1 MLSGKTAL
9 ITGGSRGIGRAIAKK
24 LSSLGCNVVINYNS
38 NAAPAE
44 ELINELKAEDKEG
57 LAIQGNVNN
66 FEEAKNIVDVT
77 VKTYGSIDILV
88 NNAGITR
95 DNLLLRMSEE
105 DFDDVIGTN
114 LKGAFNCTKHAS
126 KYMLKKKKGR
136 IISIA
141 SVIGLI
147 GNSGQAN
154 YAASKA
160 GIIGFTK
167 SVARELAT
175 RNITANAIAPGF
187 IVSDMTDQ
195 LSDEQKSAIKSNIP
209 MNSFGTAEDIA
220 NLVAFLASDESGY
233 ITGQVINVDGGMA
246 M

>member
-1 MLSGKTAL
+1 MLTGKTAL

-24 LSSLGCNVVINYNS
+24 LSSLGCNIVINYNS

-44 ELINELKAEDKEG
+44 ELIKELKSEGRQG
-57 LAIQGNVNN
+57 LALQGDVSN
-66 FEEAKNIVDVT
+66 FDDAKNIVDTT
-77 VKTYGSIDILV
+77 VKTYGNIDILI

-105 DFDDVIGTN
+105 DFDNVISTN

-147 GNSGQAN
+147 GNAGQAN

-160 GIIGFTK
+160 GIIGLTK
-167 SVARELAT
+167 SVAKELAT
-175 RNITANAIAPGF
+175 RNITVNAIAPGF

>member
-24 LSSLGCNVVINYNS
+24 LSSLGCNIVINYNS

-44 ELINELKAEDKEG
+44 ELINELKVEGKEG
-57 LAIQGNVNN
+57 LALQGDVSN
-66 FEEAKNIVDVT
+66 FEDAKNIVDTT
-77 VKTYGSIDILV
+77 VKTYGSIDILI

-105 DFDDVIGTN
+105 DFDQVISTN

-141 SVIGLI
+141 SVIGLV
-147 GNSGQAN
+147 GNVGQAN

-160 GIIGFTK
+160 GIIGLTK
-167 SVARELAT
+167 SVAKELAT
-175 RNITANAIAPGF
+175 RNITVNAIAPGF

-220 NLVAFLASDESGY
+220 NLVGFLASDESGY

>member
-1 MLSGKTAL
+1 MLTGKTAL

-24 LSSLGCNVVINYNS
+24 LSSLGCNIVINYNS

-44 ELINELKAEDKEG
+44 ELITELKAEGKEG
-57 LAIQGNVNN
+57 LVIQGDVSN
-66 FEEAKNIVDVT
+66 FEDAKNIVDTT
-77 VKTYGSIDILV
+77 VKTYGSIDILI

-95 DNLLLRMSEE
+95 DNLLLKMSEE
-105 DFDDVIGTN
+105 DFDHVINTN

-126 KYMLKKKKGR
+126 RHMLKKKKGR

-141 SVIGLI
+141 SVIGLV
-147 GNSGQAN
+147 GNTGQAN

-160 GIIGFTK
+160 GIIGLTK
-167 SVARELAT
+167 SVAKELAT
-175 RNITANAIAPGF
+175 RNITVNAIAPGF

-220 NLVAFLASDESGY
+220 NLVGFLASDESGY

>member
-9 ITGGSRGIGRAIAKK
+9 ITGGSKGIGRAIARK

-44 ELINELKAEDKEG
+44 EFINELKSEGKEG
-57 LAIQGNVNN
+57 LALQGNVSN
-66 FEEAKNIVDVT
+66 FEDAKNIVETT
-77 VKTYGSIDILV
+77 VKTYKSIDILV

-114 LKGAFNCTKHAS
+114 LKGAFNCTKYAS

-147 GNSGQAN
+147 GNPGQAN

-160 GIIGFTK
+160 GIIGLTK
-167 SVARELAT
+167 SVAKELAT

>member
-24 LSSLGCNVVINYNS
+24 LSSLGCNIVINYNS

-44 ELINELKAEDKEG
+44 ELINELKVEGKEG
-57 LAIQGNVNN
+57 LALQGDVSN
-66 FEEAKNIVDVT
+66 FEDAKNIVDTT
-77 VKTYGSIDILV
+77 VKTYGSIDILI

-95 DNLLLRMSEE
+95 DTLLLRMSEE
-105 DFDDVIGTN
+105 DFDQVISTN

-141 SVIGLI
+141 SVIGLV
-147 GNSGQAN
+147 GNVGQAN

-160 GIIGFTK
+160 GIIGLTK
-167 SVARELAT
+167 SVAKELAT
-175 RNITANAIAPGF
+175 RNITVNAIAPGF

-220 NLVAFLASDESGY
+220 NLVGFLASDESGY

>member
-9 ITGGSRGIGRAIAKK
+9 ITGGSKGIGRAIARK

-44 ELINELKAEDKEG
+44 EFINELKSEGKEG
-57 LAIQGNVNN
+57 LALQGNVSN
-66 FEEAKNIVDVT
+66 FEDAKNIVETT
-77 VKTYGSIDILV
+77 VKTYKSIDILV

>member
-24 LSSLGCNVVINYNS
+24 LSSLGCNIVINYNS

-44 ELINELKAEDKEG
+44 ELINELKVEGKEG
-57 LAIQGNVNN
+57 LALQGDVSN
-66 FEEAKNIVDVT
+66 FENAKNIVDTT
-77 VKTYGSIDILV
+77 VKTYGSIDILI

-105 DFDDVIGTN
+105 DFDQVISTN

-141 SVIGLI
+141 SVIGLV
-147 GNSGQAN
+147 GNAGQAN

-160 GIIGFTK
+160 GIIGLTK
-167 SVARELAT
+167 SVAKELAT
-175 RNITANAIAPGF
+175 RNITVNAIAPGF

-220 NLVAFLASDESGY
+220 NLVGFLASDESGY

>member
-24 LSSLGCNVVINYNS
+24 LSSLGCTIVINYNS

-44 ELINELKAEDKEG
+44 ELIEELRADNKEG
-57 LAIQGNVNN
+57 LALQGDVSH
-66 FEEAKNIVDVT
+66 FEDAKNIVDTT
-77 VKTYGSIDILV
+77 VKTYGSIDILI

-105 DFDDVIGTN
+105 DFDDVISTN

-141 SVIGLI
+141 SVIGLV
-147 GNSGQAN
+147 GNAGQAN

-160 GIIGFTK
+160 GVIGLTK
-167 SVARELAT
+167 SVAKELAT
-175 RNITANAIAPGF
+175 RNITVNAIAPGF

-195 LSDEQKSAIKSNIP
+195 LSDEQKSAIRSNIP

>member
-24 LSSLGCNVVINYNS
+24 LSSLGCNIVINYNS

-44 ELINELKAEDKEG
+44 ELINELKVEGKEG
-57 LAIQGNVNN
+57 LALQGDVSN
-66 FEEAKNIVDVT
+66 FEDAKNIVDTT
-77 VKTYGSIDILV
+77 VKTYGSIDILI

-105 DFDDVIGTN
+105 DFDQVISTN
-114 LKGAFNCTKHAS
+114 LKGAFNCTNHAS

-141 SVIGLI
+141 SVIGLV
-147 GNSGQAN
+147 GNVGQAN

-160 GIIGFTK
+160 GIIGLTK
-167 SVARELAT
+167 SVAKELAT
-175 RNITANAIAPGF
+175 RNITVNAIAPGF

-220 NLVAFLASDESGY
+220 NLVGFLASDESGY

>member
-1 MLSGKTAL
+1 MLTGKTAL

-24 LSSLGCNVVINYNS
+24 LSSLGCNIVINYNS

-44 ELINELKAEDKEG
+44 ELITELKAEGKEG
-57 LAIQGNVNN
+57 LVIQGDVSN
-66 FEEAKNIVDVT
+66 FEDAKNIVDTT
-77 VKTYGSIDILV
+77 VKTYGSIDILI

-105 DFDDVIGTN
+105 DFDQVISTN

-141 SVIGLI
+141 SVIGLV
-147 GNSGQAN
+147 GNTGQAN

-160 GIIGFTK
+160 GIIGLTK
-167 SVARELAT
+167 SVAKELAT
-175 RNITANAIAPGF
+175 RNITVNAIAP
-187 IVSDMTDQ
+187 
-195 LSDEQKSAIKSNIP
+195 DERH
-209 MNSFGTAEDIA
+209 
-220 NLVAFLASDESGY
+220 
-233 ITGQVINVDGGMA
+233 
-246 M
+246 